1 MKELRGFKRKTDGKI
16 IDLVTEI
23 GTDYKKLGYILLDS
37 DKKVASIEASKSQ
50 QVEAIVDE
58 ILKEW
63 LKGDGKRPVTWDT
76 LAKALGESGLRTL
89 AEDISS

>member
-37 DKKVASIEASKSQ
+37 DKMVANIAESKLQ
-50 QVEAIVDE
+50 GVDAIVDE

-63 LKGDGKRPVTWDT
+63 FKGDGKRPVEWDT
-76 LAKALGESGLRTL
+76 LAEALRESGLRTL